1 MRMRM
6 MRMFVGVPNEN
17 VMVTEDSIKTLSRN
31 LNLNRWILLLYFLTE
46 TCELKRNIRCSVV
59 NVMQRIDLKGN
70 CPYLKVPNFYFD
82 L

>member
-31 LNLNRWILLLYFLTE
+31 LSL
-46 TCELKRNIRCSVV
+46 IR
-59 NVMQRIDLKGN
+59 
-70 CPYLKVPNFYFD
+70 PFD
-82 L
+82 AAVFVRECVI